1 MKLTVNQWITINQQK
16 AWNYVVLCKF
26 NKKKA
31 LVLCLISISSYSF
44 VNYLEQGFLPANWD
58 FFFFNNANEC
68 FICILHQSYKGQQSC
83 LHQSYV
89 NC

>member
-44 VNYLEQGFLPANWD
+44 VNYLEQGFLPATWD
-58 FFFFNNANEC
+58 FFFLTMQMNVSSV
-68 FICILHQSYKGQQSC
+68 SYIKVIRVSN
-83 LHQSYV
+83 HVYTKAM
-89 NC
+89 